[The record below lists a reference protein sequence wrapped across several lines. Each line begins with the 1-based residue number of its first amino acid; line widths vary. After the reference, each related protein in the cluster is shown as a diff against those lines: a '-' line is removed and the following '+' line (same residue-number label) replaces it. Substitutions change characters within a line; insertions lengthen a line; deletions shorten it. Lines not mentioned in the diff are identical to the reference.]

1 MVHNPGYDFNDHII
15 ADGAAFWSALVHE
28 VLTPALG

>member
-1 MVHNPGYDFNDHII
+1 VHNPGYDFNDDII

-28 VLTPALG
+28 VLAPANG